1 MGLLLRYPN
10 CYKKIFY
17 FFAPNIRMS
26 GKNINFEGRKIGK
39 KVISTK
45 NKKLVIIDE
54 SDVDK
59 ILVSK

>member
-1 MGLLLRYPN
+1 
-10 CYKKIFY
+10 
-17 FFAPNIRMS
+17 MS

>member
-10 CYKKIFY
+10 CYKKFFY
-17 FFAPNIRMS
+17 FFTPNIRMS